1 MVHRDI
7 KPQNLML
14 TPSGQVKILD
24 FGLARF
30 VSEGRGAWDEGRE
43 KSGEGRVASGEEI
56 QEATPDGHQ
65 SSGISHSSSVI
76 PHPSSL
82 ISSPL
87 APRPATLLF
96 PSPLTHSGLTMG
108 TPDYIAP
115 EQARDSRVA
124 DIRADI
130 YSLGCTLY
138 DLLAGHAPFPDGNA
152 TQKVKAHLERTP
164 APLRSLRRDV
174 PVELARVVERM
185 MAKDP
190 AARYQTPAE
199 VAAALGRFVKPKPPS
214 RKRWLGLAAALGFV
228 AALVAGVIIYVQ
240 TDHGTITVE
249 TNDDKIAV
257 MIEKAGGVKI
267 IDKTNNREY
276 SLRPG
281 AQEVPG
287 GDYQIEVSEA
297 LAGLDFQT
305 KEFKLRRGKEVRLT
319 AKFVAKGE
327 GQREGLANVPDRK
340 RAEERLKI
348 LRAIARQL
356 EAQHKNGTAPF
367 EKVIQAK
374 RDVVKAEVELAESEP
389 ERLKALESLAALAQ
403 NAVDV
408 RKVQFEAGMATQVE
422 LLQAKG
428 ELLERKRRWSER
440 RIGCPRR

>member
-1 MVHRDI
+1 M
-7 KPQNLML
+7 
-14 TPSGQVKILD
+14 S
-24 FGLARF
+24 
-30 VSEGRGAWDEGRE
+30 
-43 KSGEGRVASGEEI
+43 
-56 QEATPDGHQ
+56 
-65 SSGISHSSSVI
+65 
-76 PHPSSL
+76 
-82 ISSPL
+82 
-87 APRPATLLF
+87 
-96 PSPLTHSGLTMG
+96 LTHTGLTMG

-199 VAAALGRFVKPKPPS
+199 VAGALGRFVKPRALR
-214 RKRWLGLAAALGFV
+214 RKWRLGLAAALGFV

-267 IDKTNNREY
+267 IDKATSREY
-276 SLRPG
+276 LLRPG
-281 AQEVPG
+281 PQAIPG
-287 GDYQIEVSEA
+287 GDYQIEVVEA
-297 LAGLDFQT
+297 AAADLDFQT

-327 GQREGLANVPDRK
+327 GQLGSGAGGVDRK
-340 RAEERLKI
+340 RGEERLKI
-348 LRAIARQL
+348 MRPNREPGGSNVREWQKPPFDRIDSGQARCCQS
-356 EAQHKNGTAPF
+356 GTG
-367 EKVIQAK
+367 
-374 RDVVKAEVELAESEP
+374 VV
-389 ERLKALESLAALAQ
+389 
-403 NAVDV
+403 
-408 RKVQFEAGMATQVE
+408 
-422 LLQAKG
+422 
-428 ELLERKRRWSER
+428 
-440 RIGCPRR
+440 